1 MIQKS
6 NKIQNPD
13 FSILRSLINIIIALI
28 ISIIICLTEQLKM
41 GFDIIVKT
49 LENKDFSLKVE
60 SSDLIETVRQRAT
73 SVHKLRPIERNVI
86 LLCCVPITIFYI
98 ILAYFIS

>member
-1 MIQKS
+1 MLKEPLSKKQEPY
-6 NKIQNPD
+6 N
-13 FSILRSLINIIIALI
+13 IALI